1 MRVWAVSL
9 LSHQLSPAGLTPP
22 LNFAVFGVS
31 LNAIPCGTA
40 PIECSTPAKIFTEG
54 YTNIY
59 FGENQLFPGSIGI
72 LPLTTGHPSLLQQA
86 LVRAFSRISAGFTL
100 PMVSSLGFGFFEHR

>member
-31 LNAIPCGTA
+31 LNAIPYGTA

-59 FGENQLFPGSIGI
+59 FGENQLSPGSLGI
-72 LPLTTGHPSLLQQA
+72 LPLTTAHPMLLYQQRVRTSSRRLRRIHPGH
-86 LVRAFSRISAGFTL
+86 G
-100 PMVSSLGFGFFEHR
+100 